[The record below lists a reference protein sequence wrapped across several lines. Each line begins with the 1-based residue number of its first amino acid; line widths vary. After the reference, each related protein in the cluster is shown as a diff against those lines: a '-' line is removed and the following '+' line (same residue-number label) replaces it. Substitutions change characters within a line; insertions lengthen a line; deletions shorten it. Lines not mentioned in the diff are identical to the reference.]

1 MAFPVTCPSC
11 GKAFQLATD
20 IYERKVAGKVVSIK
34 CKQCQSGIRVDATV
48 PGQLKVLGTTP
59 ASAGT
64 DSRRPPAPSIH
75 EEPAPMRARQPT
87 LLGMTAPSS
96 PSSTGAG
103 AAADSPDGPLWAV
116 DSGGAG
122 EDRELNDAQIAR
134 EISSGKLTPNTLV
147 WREGFG
153 DWLEIANVPQL
164 AQHLPGA
171 KKPGLPPRAAAKSAP
186 LNPAPG
192 AAKPA
197 SAPLNPAPR
206 PGSAPNNPA
215 PKPASAP
222 INPAPAA
229 KSPALGPAAAKAA
242 PAVPKATPKA
252 APVAAK
258 AGAPAP
264 KAGEPRAPQR
274 SAPLIDPPPAPAPPA
289 PPKVDL
295 GLEDDEDA
303 TMIYR
308 APTDLVAQLASEEKH
323 AAPPPAAGRPAIAR
337 PPAPKAAPAA
347 KAAPAP
353 PPLREAP
360 PAAPPLPAAP
370 PPRAAP
376 PLPAKAAT
384 VSPLPAPPAPPPL
397 PSLPADAEPTFS
409 EPMPAPTISAEPE
422 PPLQSAQPFP
432 VLSAQPIA
440 ARPLD
445 PSIPVKGLEFPP
457 APRVPQGALPAQAA
471 APFGAPTPGVTP
483 TNAPPG
489 MGMLAPNPFATMP
502 TTTDLEFP
510 STRSKVPYVVAAL
523 LGVAA
528 VAGIVA
534 VIMTSKEPPPPVP
547 VPVAVPAEKVTSA
560 VPAAQTAAPAET
572 ANTAPGAPDPV
583 ANPTGTPGGSS
594 SGNFSQMF
602 AAGVESASKS
612 GAPVAANT
620 PFDAEAAKKAV
631 FAQLIKVAACKEA
644 GSPLGQTSAAI
655 TFDPSGKVSAVTV
668 GAPFA
673 GTSTGTCMVTS
684 FKEVQVAP
692 FTGLPATVNQ
702 AVSLR

>member
-59 ASAGT
+59 AAAGT

-75 EEPAPMRARQPT
+75 EEPVPMRARQPT

-96 PSSTGAG
+96 PSSTGSEPADG
-103 AAADSPDGPLWAV
+103 AGPLWAV

-122 EDRELNDAQIAR
+122 EDRELNDEQIAR
-134 EISSGKLTPNTLV
+134 EISTGKLAPNTLV

-153 DWLEIANVPQL
+153 DWLEIASVPQL

-171 KKPGLPPRAAAKSAP
+171 KKPAGLPPRVAAK
-186 LNPAPG
+186 
-192 AAKPA
+192 
-197 SAPLNPAPR
+197 
-206 PGSAPNNPA
+206 
-215 PKPASAP
+215 SAP

-229 KSPALGPAAAKAA
+229 KPASAPINPSPAAKSAPLNPAAAKPAA
-242 PAVPKATPKA
+242 AVPKVAPRAAPLAAKAA
-252 APVAAK
+252 APV
-258 AGAPAP
+258 P
-264 KAGEPRAPQR
+264 KAGEPRPPQR
-274 SAPLIDPPPAPAPPA
+274 SSPLMDSPQPL
-289 PPKVDL
+289 KVDL
-295 GLEDDEDA
+295 GLEEDDES

-308 APTDLVAQLASEEKH
+308 APTDLVAQLTAEEKP
-323 AAPPPAAGRPAIAR
+323 AAPPPAAGRPAIAKQT
-337 PPAPKAAPAA
+337 PAPKAAPAP
-347 KAAPAP
+347 KAPPPPPAP
-353 PPLREAP
+353 PPLA
-360 PAAPPLPAAP
+360 AAPPLPAAP

-376 PLPAKAAT
+376 PLPAKAA
-384 VSPLPAPPAPPPL
+384 PAPPPL
-397 PSLPADAEPTFS
+397 PSLPAEAPEPTFS
-409 EPMPAPTISAEPE
+409 DPMPAPAISAEPE

-445 PSIPVKGLEFPP
+445 PSIPIKGLEFPP
-457 APRVPQGALPAQAA
+457 APRVPQGALPPQAA

-489 MGMLAPNPFATMP
+489 MGMLAPNPFATLP

-510 STRSKVPYVVAAL
+510 AQRSKVPYVVAAL

-528 VAGIVA
+528 VGGIVA
-534 VIMTSKEPPPPVP
+534 VFMTSKAPPPPVP
-547 VPVAVPAEKVTSA
+547 VPVAVPTEKSA
-560 VPAAQTAAPAET
+560 SPVPAAQTATAPAET
-572 ANTAPGAPDPV
+572 ATAAPAPDPV
-583 ANPTGTPGGSS
+583 ANPSGTPGATA

-602 AAGVESASKS
+602 AAGVESAAKT
-612 GAPVAANT
+612 GGPVAANA

-631 FAQLIKVAACKEA
+631 LAQLTRVAACKEA

-655 TFDPSGKVSAVTV
+655 TFEPSGKVSGVTV

-673 GTSTGTCMVTS
+673 GTSTGTCMVTA

-692 FTGLPATVNQ
+692 FTGLPATVSQ